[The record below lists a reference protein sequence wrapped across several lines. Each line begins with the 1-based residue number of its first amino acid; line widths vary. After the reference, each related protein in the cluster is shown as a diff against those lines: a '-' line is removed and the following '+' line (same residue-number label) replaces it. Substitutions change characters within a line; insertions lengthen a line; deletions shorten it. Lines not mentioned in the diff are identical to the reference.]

1 MRSKDEVREIIARLN
16 DRMAEIFPDEQM
28 DVILFGSYARSDADD
43 GSDIDVMFLVD
54 APRRSI
60 EEKQW
65 RIGEIAADVLMDS
78 GAVVSPIVEN
88 RAYFRAN
95 ADVMP
100 FFRNVRREG
109 VAIHG

>member
-60 EEKQW
+60 MEKQW

-78 GAVVSPIVEN
+78 GAVVFPRKCRCDALFQECAPGRGGDSWM
-88 RAYFRAN
+88 RLR
-95 ADVMP
+95 
-100 FFRNVRREG
+100 
-109 VAIHG
+109 